1 MVKFI
6 IMFKCLYLFT
16 LWFVMIILN
25 RQYFAGSFYFSFDC
39 CQCLIVF
46 YYLGC
51 IVPDFTGV
59 SCETGLCI
67 NDDNTLINDQMIKPQ
82 FDNFDLY
89 ELNQNR
95 LDKDDKNQIK
105 SSSNV
110 AFNSIIFF
118 VLNIFGVIP
127 HVWNILETL
136 PAFRG
141 WVCIRESKGR
151 KTHFDLSLTLSSGKS
166 KVL

>member
-1 MVKFI
+1 
-6 IMFKCLYLFT
+6 MFKCLYLFT

-110 AFNSIIFF
+110 AFHPKN
-118 VLNIFGVIP
+118 VLG
-127 HVWNILETL
+127 LEN
-136 PAFRG
+136 F
-141 WVCIRESKGR
+141 
-151 KTHFDLSLTLSSGKS
+151 
-166 KVL
+166 